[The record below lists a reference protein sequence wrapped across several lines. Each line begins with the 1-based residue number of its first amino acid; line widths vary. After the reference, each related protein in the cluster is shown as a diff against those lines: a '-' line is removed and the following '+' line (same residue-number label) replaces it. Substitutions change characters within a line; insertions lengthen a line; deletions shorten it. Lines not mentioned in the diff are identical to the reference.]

1 MKHKEVISNWQ
12 QTLLIIGFLFG
23 NSLIYSMGIR
33 YTERDTF
40 LAEIIS
46 GFLSAII
53 LLAIA
58 WIVNLFPDKDPY
70 QIIQI
75 KLGSIA
81 AKLFLIPFFLFSL
94 FVSVL
99 ILDDMQAF
107 MVTLVME
114 DTPPWVFIITLSLAT
129 AWVVRHGLE
138 VIARCAELTMPIVL
152 GLFIILLILLLPRIK
167 LIDQLPLFTTDLTN
181 LFKSTIVIGSFPFME
196 IILILFV
203 ATKVKE
209 TKKLY
214 KNHIFAI
221 CIATFFLSLRSILA
235 IDAFGVSEG
244 TQYIFTMYQVTR
256 VISFGQFFERVEILF
271 LALFF
276 FTIFIKLAIGFYVSA
291 NCLANIL
298 SIRNYTPLIMPL
310 AIFTASLTLNN
321 YGNYQE
327 KLIFQFVSWPIIVFF
342 IVSFFLVFCILA
354 FYTLIKS

>member
-12 QTLLIIGFLFG
+12 QTLIIIGFLFG

-46 GFLSAII
+46 GFLSAML

-58 WIVNLFPDKDPY
+58 WIVNLFPDKNPY

-75 KLGSIA
+75 KFGSIA

-138 VIARCAELTMPIVL
+138 VLARCVELTMPIVL
-152 GLFIILLILLLPRIK
+152 GLFIILLVLLFPQIK
-167 LIDQLPLFTTDLTN
+167 LINQLPLFTTDLTN
-181 LFKSTIVIGSFPFME
+181 LFKSTIAIGSFPFM
-196 IILILFV
+196 
-203 ATKVKE
+203 
-209 TKKLY
+209 
-214 KNHIFAI
+214 
-221 CIATFFLSLRSILA
+221 
-235 IDAFGVSEG
+235 
-244 TQYIFTMYQVTR
+244 
-256 VISFGQFFERVEILF
+256 
-271 LALFF
+271 
-276 FTIFIKLAIGFYVSA
+276 
-291 NCLANIL
+291 
-298 SIRNYTPLIMPL
+298 
-310 AIFTASLTLNN
+310 
-321 YGNYQE
+321 
-327 KLIFQFVSWPIIVFF
+327 
-342 IVSFFLVFCILA
+342 
-354 FYTLIKS
+354 